1 MTKPIAGLKEYFKLP
16 ENIKP
21 FSIVVLGYPDEES
34 KLNGE
39 RYNEDRIHWGKW

>member
-1 MTKPIAGLKEYFKLP
+1 MTKPIAGLKEYFNLP

-21 FSIVVLGYPDEES
+21 FSIVVMGYPDEES

-39 RYNEDRIHWGKW
+39 RYSEDRVHWGKW